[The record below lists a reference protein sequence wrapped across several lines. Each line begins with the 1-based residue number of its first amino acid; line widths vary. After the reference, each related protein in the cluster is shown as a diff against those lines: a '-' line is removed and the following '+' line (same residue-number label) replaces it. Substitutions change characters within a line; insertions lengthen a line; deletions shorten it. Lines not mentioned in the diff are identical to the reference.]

1 MLLSRDIDAVI
12 GQHHEEKRDVE
23 GHHGAGDGVGLVD
36 HEDTCI
42 VRVVVEFP
50 FPYLRVGGREKNE
63 GRKVNEEKTV
73 KNIEKVEKNM

>member
-1 MLLSRDIDAVI
+1 MLLSSDIDTVI

-36 HEDTCI
+36 HEDTACR

-50 FPYLRVGGREKNE
+50 FLYLREGGREE
-63 GRKVNEEKTV
+63 MRVGR
-73 KNIEKVEKNM
+73 